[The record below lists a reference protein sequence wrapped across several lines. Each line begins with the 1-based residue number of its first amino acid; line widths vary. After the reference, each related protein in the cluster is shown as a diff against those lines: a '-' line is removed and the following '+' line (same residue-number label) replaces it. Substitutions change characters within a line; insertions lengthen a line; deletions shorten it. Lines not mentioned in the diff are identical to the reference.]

1 MPASQH
7 HRHGRT
13 CRRWMPPPRQ
23 MTEQDHRDDAL
34 LDDRLHQ
41 LFGPP
46 VTIHQGG
53 GIDWSWE
60 QYSEA
65 VAQLQAEG
73 VIRPT
78 DEVLN

>member
-1 MPASQH
+1 
-7 HRHGRT
+7 
-13 CRRWMPPPRQ
+13 

-41 LFGPP
+41 LFGLP

-53 GIDWSWE
+53 GIDWSWR

-78 DEVLN
+78 DEVVN